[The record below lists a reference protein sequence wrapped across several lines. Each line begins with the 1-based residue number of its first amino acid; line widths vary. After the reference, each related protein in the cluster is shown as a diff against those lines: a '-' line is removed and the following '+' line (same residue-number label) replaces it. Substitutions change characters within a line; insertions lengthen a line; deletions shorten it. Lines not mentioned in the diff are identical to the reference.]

1 MGKKINSKGVKIH
14 AGDFHIIQID
24 ERGEHFECIFNST
37 TSNELLKDFLEACR
51 EGDEADW
58 EQEIIKLGI
67 SRLDL
72 TSSEEHVPQ
81 VLNYDLNGF
90 ISFEKGCYTGQEIIA
105 RLKYRGTPKRR
116 CFFAT
121 SEIEAMIVPGSN
133 VYFADSDKI
142 AGVIINVASNS
153 QATASL
159 ISITERAL
167 NANLCATKP
176 AGPKLSLG
184 LLPYEVVF

>member
-1 MGKKINSKGVKIH
+1 M
-14 AGDFHIIQID
+14 
-24 ERGEHFECIFNST
+24 
-37 TSNELLKDFLEACR
+37 DFLDACR
-51 EGDEADW
+51 ESDETDW

-81 VLNYDLNGF
+81 ALNYDLNGF

-121 SEIEAMIVPGSN
+121 SKTEAIILPGSN
-133 VYFADSDKI
+133 VYFADSEKI

-167 NANLCATKP
+167 NTNLCATKP
-176 AGPKLSLG
+176 AGPKLTLG
-184 LLPYEVVF
+184 SLPYEVVF